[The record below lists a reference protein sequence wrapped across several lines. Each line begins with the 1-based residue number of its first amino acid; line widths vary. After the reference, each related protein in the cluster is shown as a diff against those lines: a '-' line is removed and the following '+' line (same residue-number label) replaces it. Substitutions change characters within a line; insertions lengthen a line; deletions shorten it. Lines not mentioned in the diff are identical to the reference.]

1 MPAMDPESWHRA
13 ASALLLTDVPGDIAT
28 GIAVGAVGIGS
39 AAVTALWRRLTKVED
54 RGRADKAEMVKAIT
68 EAALAARAATD
79 AEAARER
86 DRTELWR
93 RTYSLLERL
102 ERRLDERAG

>member
-1 MPAMDPESWHRA
+1 MPAMDPEAWHRL
-13 ASALLLTDVPGDIAT
+13 ALVTDVPGDIAA
-28 GIAVGAVGIGS
+28 GIATGAVGLGVT
-39 AAVTALWRRLTKVED
+39 AVTALWRRLVKVED
-54 RGRADKAEMVKAIT
+54 RGRTDRAEMVKALT
-68 EAALAARAATD
+68 EAALASRAATE

-86 DRTELWR
+86 DRTEMWR